1 MGIGFGWLGFLA
13 TKYLLA
19 CCLLRSIFGTMGL
32 GFTWNFIQ
40 DVSNGDWGRAVLN
53 AFGAITSFWGASTN
67 FYRGGGLG
75 NHGGG
80 SSSGGVADDAAGAA
94 DDAAGASGNDK
105 RYTPDQQA
113 VIDLAK
119 EAKANGGVTLDD
131 TNTLL
136 DWAYEY
142 GVLAHGPEIHP
153 SRTGKASNILHFHIG
168 RTGHIPIKD

>member
-1 MGIGFGWLGFLA
+1 MGLNFTWDAIQN
-13 TKYLLA
+13 
-19 CCLLRSIFGTMGL
+19 LRSGE
-32 GFTWNFIQ
+32 
-40 DVSNGDWGRAVLN
+40 WGQAILN
-53 AFGAITSFWGASTN
+53 TFGAITSFLGASTN

-75 NHGGG
+75 NHGGWG
-80 SSSGGVADDAAGAA
+80 NVSDDVANASDDFANAADDAAGAA
-94 DDAAGASGNDK
+94 DDVAGASGNDK

-142 GVLAHGPEIHP
+142 GVPAHGPEIHP